1 MKLRPVALALLA
13 LVVAALARA
22 DDYSFKEPFSQ
33 TAPFNATGSLSLA
46 NVNGP
51 VDIRTW
57 DKNQILIEGEKSA
70 KTDEEL
76 KQIELTIDL
85 TDTHAGIKAHLPKRS
100 GGWWFFGNTIRAS
113 VRFTITVPATAS
125 IERLQTVNS
134 GVTIAGLRGSV
145 EAELVNGKIHATG
158 LGGDAQLATVNGAIE
173 ADFSAIA
180 PQQKLLFK
188 TVNGSIAVGLPKGAG
203 ATLDGSVVNGHVSCS
218 FPLELGGHSSGRH
231 LSGKI
236 GDGRAS
242 LRAETVNGSIA
253 FEQR

>member
-1 MKLRPVALALLA
+1 MKLRLVAIATLALA
-13 LVVAALARA
+13 VAALARA
-22 DDYSFKEPFSQ
+22 NDYSFKEPFSQ

-57 DKNQILIEGEKSA
+57 DKNQILVEGEKSA

-85 TDTHAGIKAHLPKRS
+85 TNTHAGIKAHLPKRF

-134 GVTIAGLRGSV
+134 GVTIDGLRGSV
-145 EAELVNGKIHATG
+145 EAGSVNGQIHATG
-158 LGGDAQLATVNGAIE
+158 LGGDAQLSTVNGAIK
-173 ADFSAIA
+173 ADFDAIVS
-180 PQQKLLFK
+180 QQKLSFK
-188 TVNGSIAVGLPKGAG
+188 TVNGSITVGLPKDAG
-203 ATLDGSVVNGHVSCS
+203 VALSGSVVNGRIGCD
-218 FPLELGGHSSGRH
+218 FPLTLGESGHGRH
-231 LSGKI
+231 LSGTI

-242 LRAETVNGSIA
+242 LRAETVNGNIA
-253 FEQR
+253 IKQL

>member
-1 MKLRPVALALLA
+1 MKLRLAVTAA
-13 LVVAALARA
+13 LVLVAATLARA
-22 DDYSFKEPFSQ
+22 DAYSFKEPFSQ
-33 TAPFNATGSLSLA
+33 TAPFAATGSLSLE
-46 NVNGP
+46 NVNGN
-51 VDIRTW
+51 VEIRTW

-85 TDTHAGIKAHLPKRS
+85 TDTHARIKAHLPKRS

-158 LGGDAQLATVNGAIE
+158 LSGDVRLTTVNGAID
-173 ADFSAIA
+173 ASFAAIA
-180 PQQKLLFK
+180 PQQKLSFN
-188 TVNGSIAVGLPKGAG
+188 TVNGSITVGLPKDAG
-203 ATLDGSVVNGHVSCS
+203 VKLQGSVVNGRINCD
-218 FPLELGGHSSGRH
+218 FPLELGQHASGRN
-231 LSGKI
+231 LSGTI
-236 GDGRAS
+236 GDGRAT

-253 FEQR
+253 IQER